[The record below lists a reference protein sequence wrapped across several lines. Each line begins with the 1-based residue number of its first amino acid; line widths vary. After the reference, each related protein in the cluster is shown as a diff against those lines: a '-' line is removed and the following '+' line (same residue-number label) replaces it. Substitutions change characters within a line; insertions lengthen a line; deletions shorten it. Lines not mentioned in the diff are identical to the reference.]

1 MSKLNFGQKFD
12 FLNSVKICLAIS
24 EVIHFFSSGQTD
36 GNKEKRLQGHINT
49 PLNEVGQSQAKAAGQ
64 VLKNV
69 HFDKAYASDLVRT
82 QETCALILEQQNG
95 KLNINQNVLIKE
107 RGIAQLE
114 NILIVDYYALA
125 KKQGLEPIDFVPEGG
140 ETREEVRSRGKKFI
154 LDTLIQDVK
163 MDQDDPHVLM
173 VSHGI
178 FFVEFFIVLFKELGC
193 QPPPNATL
201 EDLKKTASNTS
212 WSRFQFEIEV
222 ETQDFIILFV

>member
-1 MSKLNFGQKFD
+1 MQGQ
-12 FLNSVKICLAIS
+12 
-24 EVIHFFSSGQTD
+24 
-36 GNKEKRLQGHINT
+36 INT
-49 PLNEVGQSQAKAAGQ
+49 PLNEVGKSQAKAAGE

-69 HFDKAYASDLVRT
+69 RFDKAYASDLVRT
-82 QETCALILEQQNG
+82 QETCALILEQNEQSG

-107 RGIAQLE
+107 RGIAELE

-222 ETQDFIILFV
+222 ENLKIHKLKCLQLWTEDHLEQ